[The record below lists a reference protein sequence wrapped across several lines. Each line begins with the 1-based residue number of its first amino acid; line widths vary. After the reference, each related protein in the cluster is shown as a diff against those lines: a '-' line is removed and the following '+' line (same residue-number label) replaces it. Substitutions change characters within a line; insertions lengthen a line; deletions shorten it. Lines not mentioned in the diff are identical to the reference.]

1 MSVITMIDSDLAKR
15 VFQLLGARDD
25 GSIVYCET
33 LSRTRVFGFFAK
45 LPFGLVAMNAWY
57 RSWLGAR
64 TLKAWALTKAARGR
78 VNRHNPRPDT

>member
-33 LSRTRVFGFFAK
+33 LSRAQVFRF
-45 LPFGLVAMNAWY
+45 LPGSPLV
-57 RSWLGAR
+57 L
-64 TLKAWALTKAARGR
+64 L
-78 VNRHNPRPDT
+78 P

>member
-33 LSRTRVFGFFAK
+33 LSRARVFGFFTQQ
-45 LPFGLVAMNAWY
+45 PFGLVAMNAWY

-64 TLKAWALTKAARGR
+64 TLKAWALAKAARGR